1 MKKIISVLLTVIMLL
16 SFAGCNSD
24 KNNLDVVVITDIHFA
39 GNEFFHYEG
48 YYAESNDTNGSGK
61 QMKYLDDILD
71 AFIDEMKTR
80 KPDYILMTGDNT
92 FDGAKE
98 SHFALTEKLRALVDE
113 GITILNIPGN
123 HDIKNTAYIFPN
135 GGYEKTESLTP
146 EEYREVY
153 ANFGYTG
160 GISYDENS
168 LSYVYDTGKGV
179 RFFMMDTNASYG
191 LLYGEIIKE
200 KYEWL
205 EKELSACIEAG
216 DIPVVA
222 GHHNLLE
229 HNKMFNFGYMLNN
242 SPDVVEL
249 LERYGVSLYLSGH
262 MHTQHI
268 AQNENITDIVGG
280 AFSVYPHRY
289 GIINFNKDG
298 WTYKSKMTDVSAY
311 AKKTESTDDSLLNY
325 SDYGY
330 AFFYNN
336 AYKQGLEALSSVIK
350 DPELL
355 EKYADF
361 SAKLNVAYFGGVFS
375 DIDLSLSEQFIE
387 DSAGTR
393 WGFYMSYILNDTKDN
408 VYCQHLYQTE

>member
-1 MKKIISVLLTVIMLL
+1 MKKIISVLLIAVMIL
-16 SFAGCNSD
+16 SFAACDSG
-24 KNNLDVVVITDIHFA
+24 KNDFDVVVITDIHFA
-39 GNEFFHYEG
+39 GREHFDYEG

-61 QMKYLDDILD
+61 QMKYLDDIFD
-71 AFIDEMKTR
+71 AFIDEMKIR

-98 SHFALTEKLRALVDE
+98 SHLALAEKLQTLVDE

-123 HDIKNTAYIFPN
+123 HDIKSTAFIFPD
-135 GGYEKTESLTP
+135 GGFEETESLTP

-153 ANFGYTG
+153 ANFGYAS
-160 GISYDENS
+160 GISYDDNS

-179 RFFMMDTNASYG
+179 RFIMMDTNSTYG
-191 LLYGEIIKE
+191 LLYGDIIKE
-200 KYEWL
+200 KYDWL
-205 EKELSACIEAG
+205 EKELSACTEAG
-216 DIPVVA
+216 DVPVVA

-242 SPDVVEL
+242 SAEVEEL
-249 LERYGVSLYLSGH
+249 LSRYGVSLYLSGH

-289 GIINFNKDG
+289 AEISFTDDG
-298 WTYKSKMTDVSAY
+298 WTYESKTTDVSAY
-311 AKKTESTDDSLLNY
+311 AEKIGSTDENLINY
-325 SDYGY
+325 SEYGY
-330 AFFYNN
+330 DFFYNN
-336 AYKQGLEALSSVIK
+336 AYNQGFEALSAVVT

-355 EKYADF
+355 EQYADF

-375 DIDLSLSEQFIE
+375 DLDLSIAEQFLE
-387 DSAGTR
+387 DSSQTR
-393 WGFYMSYILNDTKDN
+393 WGFYMNYILSDTKDN
-408 VYCQHLYQTE
+408 VYCQHIYETE

>member
-1 MKKIISVLLTVIMLL
+1 MKKFLVFVLVLSLL
-16 SFAGCNSD
+16 FSFSACKKD
-24 KNNLDVVVITDIHFA
+24 DPLDVVVITDIHFA
-39 GNEFFHYEG
+39 GREFFDYEG
-48 YYAESNDTNGSGK
+48 YFAESNDTNGSGK

-80 KPDYILMTGDNT
+80 KPDYILITGDNT

-98 SHFALTEKLRALVDE
+98 SHLALTEKLQVLVDE
-113 GITILNIPGN
+113 GITILNVPGN
-123 HDIKNTAYIFPN
+123 HDIKSTAFIFPD
-135 GGYEKTESLTP
+135 GGFEETESLTP

-160 GISYDENS
+160 GISYDESS
-168 LSYVYDTGKGV
+168 LSYVYDTGRGI

-191 LLYGEIIKE
+191 LLYGEIIKD

-229 HNKMFNFGYMLNN
+229 HNPMFSFGYMLNN
-242 SPDVVEL
+242 AADVAEL
-249 LERYGVSLYLSGH
+249 LTEYGTTLYLSGH

-289 GIINFNKDG
+289 GTISFADDG
-298 WTYKSKMTDVSAY
+298 WTYESKATEVSAY
-311 AKKTESTDDSLLNY
+311 AEKIGSTDENLLNY
-325 SDYGY
+325 PDYGY

-336 AYKQGLEALSSVIK
+336 AYSQGLGALSEVIT
-350 DPELL
+350 DTELL

-375 DIDLSLSEQFIE
+375 DLDLSVSEQFIK

-393 WGFYMSYILNDTKDN
+393 WGFYMSYILADTKDN
-408 VYCQHLYQTE
+408 DYCQHLYKTE